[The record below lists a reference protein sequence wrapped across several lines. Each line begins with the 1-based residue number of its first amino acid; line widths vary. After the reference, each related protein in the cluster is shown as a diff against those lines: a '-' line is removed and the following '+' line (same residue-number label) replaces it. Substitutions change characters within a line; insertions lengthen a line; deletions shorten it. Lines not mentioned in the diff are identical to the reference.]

1 VFGHVVGV
9 TGEVAMMSRR
19 CLDGPVVG
27 GRTVGGRNEPISS
40 PSSRR
45 VRRTDSSTDDDDDD
59 DDCQDVTSS
68 RRVTCPL
75 DSDAGVAFRRPNNCN
90 AIRGT

>member
-1 VFGHVVGV
+1 
-9 TGEVAMMSRR
+9 MMSRR
-19 CLDGPVVG
+19 CLDG
-27 GRTVGGRNEPISS
+27 TVGGRSEPMSS

-59 DDCQDVTSS
+59 DVNSS

-75 DSDAGVAFRRPNNCN
+75 DSGAGVAFRRPNNCN
-90 AIRGT
+90 AIRGTYLFTV